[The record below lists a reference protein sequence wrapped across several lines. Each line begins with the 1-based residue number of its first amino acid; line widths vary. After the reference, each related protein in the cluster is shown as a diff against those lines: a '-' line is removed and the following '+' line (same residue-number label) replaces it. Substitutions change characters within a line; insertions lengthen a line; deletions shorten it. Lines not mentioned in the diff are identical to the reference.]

1 MTTRHLIDPE
11 IAPVLDMLP
20 ELQLS
25 HEALPAIRASTASP
39 VDYPGPVAVPD
50 IRIIPARVGAPDV
63 QLHLF
68 NADPARPGRPA
79 ILHIHGGGMI
89 FGSAEMASRSIG
101 PMAEAMGFVAAS
113 VDYRLAPETAFPGPQ
128 EDCYAALDWLV
139 AQADTLGIDPQRIVV
154 MGESAGGGL
163 AAALALMA
171 RDRGD
176 IALAGQILIYPML
189 DHRTGG
195 PDCRWQSA
203 STGEFIWT
211 RASNQFGWGALRGDY
226 RCDDARMGWFS
237 PALAD
242 DLAGLPPTYVA
253 VGALD
258 LFLDEDLDFVRRLAG
273 AGVPVECHVYPGAIH
288 AFDMMAT
295 ARVAQ
300 RAQRDLSDAIGRML
314 VLD

>member
-11 IAPVLDMLP
+11 IAPVLDLLP
-20 ELQLS
+20 ELDLRP
-25 HEALPAIRASTASP
+25 ETLPTIRAGMASP
-39 VDYPGPVAVPD
+39 VDYPGPVAVPR
-50 IRIIPARVGAPDV
+50 IRAVPGRDGAPDV
-63 QLHLF
+63 PLHIF

-89 FGSAEMASRSIG
+89 LGTADMASRSIG
-101 PMAEAMGFVAAS
+101 PLAEAMGFVAAS
-113 VDYRLAPETAFPGPQ
+113 VEYRLAPETPFPGPQ
-128 EDCYAALDWLV
+128 EDCYAALEWLV
-139 AQADTLGIDPQRIVV
+139 AQADSLGIDPQHIVV

-163 AAALALMA
+163 AAALAQMA

-195 PDCRWQSA
+195 PDCRWRSRSA
-203 STGEFIWT
+203 GEFVWT
-211 RASNQFGWGALRGDY
+211 PTSNQFGWNALRGDY
-226 RCDDARMGWFS
+226 SCDDVRRGWFS

-242 DLAGLPPTYVA
+242 DLSGLPSTYLS

-258 LFLDEDLDFVRRLAG
+258 LFIDEDLDYVRRLAG

-288 AFDMMAT
+288 GFDMMAT
-295 ARVAQ
+295 ARVTQ
-300 RAQRDLSDAIGRML
+300 QAQRDLTAAIRRL
-314 VLD
+314 LNLS

>member
-11 IAPVLDMLP
+11 VLPVLDFLP
-20 ELQLS
+20 ELELS
-25 HEALPAIRASTASP
+25 HDILPIMREGMAAMES
-39 VDYPGPVAVPD
+39 PGPVATPD
-50 IRIIPARVGAPDV
+50 IRLIPGRDGAPDV
-63 QLHLF
+63 ALHIF
-68 NADPARPGRPA
+68 NADPAGPPRPA

-89 FGSAEMASRSIG
+89 LGTADMASRSIG

-128 EDCYAALDWLV
+128 EDCYAALHWLV
-139 AQADTLGIDPQRIVV
+139 AQADTLGIDPRRVIV

-171 RDRGD
+171 RDRGE

-195 PDCRWQSA
+195 ADCRWQSA

-211 RASNQFGWGALRGDY
+211 RASNRFGWGALRGDY
-226 RCDDARMGWFS
+226 DCDDERKGWFS

-242 DLAGLPPTYVA
+242 DLVGLPSTYVA

-288 AFDMMAT
+288 AFDMVAT

-300 RAQRDLSDAIGRML
+300 RSQRDLTEAIRRML

>member
-20 ELQLS
+20 QLQLS
-25 HEALPAIRASTASP
+25 DDVLHAIRAGMASP
-39 VDYPGPVAVPD
+39 IDYPGPVAVPD
-50 IRIIPARVGAPDV
+50 IRLIPGRDGAPDV
-63 QLHLF
+63 PLHLF

-89 FGSAEMASRSIG
+89 LGTAEMASRSIG
-101 PMAEAMGFVAAS
+101 PMAETMGFVAAS
-113 VDYRLAPETAFPGPQ
+113 VDYRLAPETPFPGPQ

-139 AQADTLGIDPQRIVV
+139 AQAETLGIDPQRIVV

-163 AAALALMA
+163 AAALAQMA
-171 RDRGD
+171 RDRGEVT
-176 IALAGQILIYPML
+176 LAGQILIYPML

-195 PDCRWQSA
+195 PECCWRSPTA
-203 STGEFIWT
+203 GEFVWT
-211 RASNQFGWGALRGDY
+211 PHANQYGWSALRGDY
-226 RCDDARMGWFS
+226 RCDDARKGWFS

-242 DLAGLPPTYVA
+242 DLAGLPPTYIS

-258 LFLDEDLDFVRRLAG
+258 LFVDEDMDYARRLAG
-273 AGVPVECHVYPGAIH
+273 AGVPVETHVYPGAIH
-288 AFDMMAT
+288 GFDMMAT

-300 RAQRDLSDAIGRML
+300 QSRNDLTGAIRRLL

>member
-11 IAPVLDMLP
+11 VMPVLDFLP

-25 HEALPAIRASTASP
+25 HDILPIMRQAMATMET
-39 VDYPGPVAVPD
+39 PGPVATPD
-50 IRIIPARVGAPDV
+50 IRLIPGRDGAPDV
-63 QLHLF
+63 ALHIF
-68 NADPARPGRPA
+68 NADPARPPRPA
-79 ILHIHGGGMI
+79 ILHIHGGGMVL
-89 FGSAEMASRSIG
+89 GTADMASRSIG
-101 PMAEAMGFVAAS
+101 PIAQAMGFVAAS

-139 AQADTLGIDPQRIVV
+139 TQADALGIDPQRIVV

-195 PDCRWQSA
+195 PDCRWQSS

-226 RCDDARMGWFS
+226 GCDDARKGWFS

-242 DLAGLPPTYVA
+242 DLAGLPPTYLG

-273 AGVPVECHVYPGAIH
+273 AGVPVETHVYPGAIH
-288 AFDMMAT
+288 AFDMVAT

-300 RAQRDLSDAIGRML
+300 QSRNDMTSAIRRML